1 MWAKGMH
8 RLWKKLLEK
17 QKTMTRCD
25 VKTESSRLC
34 MLQSERVPK
43 AGDIVCTDTI
53 SSAITENPDDQ
64 DESGLPLMQQVTC
77 SGVS

>member
-1 MWAKGMH
+1 MWAKGMR
-8 RLWKKLLEK
+8 RLWKNLLEE

-25 VKTESSRLC
+25 VKTEASRLW
-34 MLQSERVPK
+34 MLHSECAPK

-53 SSAITENPDDQ
+53 SSAITGNQDDQ
-64 DESGLPLMQQVTC
+64 DESGAPLTQQVTC